1 MELEGTRIYS
11 HAKLDGRLFSRMNIF
26 RTKSVEQ
33 SIRDTEEPE
42 HSLRKTL
49 GPIDL
54 IVFGIGVIIGT
65 GIFVLTGTAA
75 ANYAGPGI
83 AISFMIAG
91 VACGLAAL
99 CYAEFASSVPVAGSA
114 YTYSYAALGEFIA
127 WIIGWDLILEFL
139 VGASTVSVGW
149 SEYFTTILRSLGIMV
164 PATLTG
170 KAALIPMLPGLHLNL
185 PAAAIALILTCVLVI
200 GVRTSSRFNL
210 VVTIIKLC
218 VVIFFIVFGIFFV
231 HPSNWIPF
239 VPPAQSIAGKGGLA
253 SPFLQLILG
262 FPPQAYGLG
271 GLVTGAAIVFFAY
284 IGFDIVATTAEET
297 KKPQRDMPIGIL
309 GSLVVCTVLY
319 IVVSLILT
327 GVVSYKTLKQLNTA
341 APMATAFEVIGKP
354 WAAGLVSVGAICGLT
369 AVILILMMG
378 QSRVFFAMSRDH
390 LLPPWFARVHPSFG
404 TPYRISILTGVIVAF
419 IAAFTPISDLAEL
432 VNIGTLLAFILVSA
446 GVLILR
452 RTQPDM
458 KRSFRTPGVPVVPIL
473 AMLACL
479 ALMLY
484 LPLITWIRFVIWL
497 VLGIAVYFLYGVH
510 HSRLARVARE
520 EVISE
525 KETVGS
531 D

>member
-1 MELEGTRIYS
+1 M
-11 HAKLDGRLFSRMNIF
+11 KIF

-33 SIRDTEEPE
+33 SIRDTEQPE

-149 SEYFTTILRSLGIMV
+149 SQYFTSILKSLGIALPDILV
-164 PATLTG
+164 A
-170 KAALIPMLPGLHLNL
+170 KAPLLPGLLPGLHFDL
-185 PAAAIALILTCVLVI
+185 PAALIVFILTTILVI

-218 VVIFFIVFGIFFV
+218 VVTFFIIFGIFFI
-231 HPSNWIPF
+231 HPTNWTPF
-239 VPPAQSIAGKGGLA
+239 IPPAQNIAGKGVLE

-262 FPPQAYGLG
+262 FPPQVYGLG

-309 GSLVVCTVLY
+309 GSLIFCTVLY
-319 IVVSLILT
+319 IIVSLILT
-327 GVVSYKTLKQLNTA
+327 GLVTYKSLNTA
-341 APMATAFEVIGKP
+341 APMATALEAIGQS
-354 WAAGLVSVGAICGLT
+354 WAAGLVSVGALCGLT
-369 AVILILMMG
+369 AVVLILMMG
-378 QSRVFFAMSRDH
+378 QSRVFFAMSRDN
-390 LLPPWFARVHPSFG
+390 LLPTWFAKVHPRFG
-404 TPYRISILTGVIVAF
+404 TPYRISIITGVIVAV
-419 IAAFTPISDLAEL
+419 IAAFTPISDLAQL
-432 VNIGTLLAFILVSA
+432 VNIGTLLAFVLVSI
-446 GVLILR
+446 GVLVLR

-458 KRSFRTPGVPVVPIL
+458 QRSFRTPGVPVVPIL
-473 AMLACL
+473 AALICL
-479 ALMLY
+479 GLMLY
-484 LPLITWIRFVIWL
+484 LPVITWIRFVAWL
-497 VLGIAVYFLYGVH
+497 AIGIAIYFLYGVR
-510 HSRLARVARE
+510 HSRLA
-520 EVISE
+520 S
-525 KETVGS
+525 KEIKEIGKDTVLEDSTAASS

>member
-1 MELEGTRIYS
+1 
-11 HAKLDGRLFSRMNIF
+11 MNIF

-33 SIRDTEEPE
+33 SIRDTEAPE

-149 SEYFTTILRSLGIMV
+149 SQYFISILKSLGIALPDV
-164 PATLTG
+164 LVG
-170 KAALIPMLPGLHLNL
+170 KAPLLPGLLPSLHFNL
-185 PAAAIALILTCVLVI
+185 PAALIVLILTTILVI

-210 VVTIIKLC
+210 IVTIIKLC
-218 VVIFFIVFGIFFV
+218 VVAFFIVFGIFFV
-231 HPSNWIPF
+231 HPTNWTPF
-239 VPPAQSIAGKGGLA
+239 IPPAQSAAGKGVLE

-262 FPPQAYGLG
+262 FPPQVYGIG

-309 GSLVVCTVLY
+309 GSLAVCTVLY
-319 IVVSLILT
+319 IVVSLIMT
-327 GVVSYKTLKQLNTA
+327 GLVGYKNLNSA
-341 APMATAFEVIGKP
+341 APMATAFEAIGQS
-354 WAAGLVSVGAICGLT
+354 WAAGLVSVGALAGLT
-369 AVILILMMG
+369 AVVLILMMG
-378 QSRVFFAMSRDH
+378 QSRVFFAMSRDN
-390 LLPPWFARVHPSFG
+390 LLPTWFAKVHPRFG
-404 TPYRISILTGVIVAF
+404 TPYRISIITGVIVAI

-432 VNIGTLLAFILVSA
+432 VNIGTLLAFVLVSI
-446 GVLILR
+446 GVLVLR
-452 RTQPDM
+452 RTQPNM
-458 KRSFRTPGVPVVPIL
+458 HRSFRTPGVPVVPIL
-473 AMLACL
+473 AALVCL
-479 ALMLY
+479 GLMLY
-484 LPLITWIRFVIWL
+484 LPLITWIRFVVWL
-497 VLGIAVYFLYGVH
+497 AIGVAVYFLYSVH
-510 HSRLARVARE
+510 HSRLAN
-520 EVISE
+520 
-525 KETVGS
+525 KEIKAIGKDTVLEDSTAAGS

>member
-1 MELEGTRIYS
+1 
-11 HAKLDGRLFSRMNIF
+11 MNIF

-42 HSLRKTL
+42 HRLRKTL

-75 ANYAGPGI
+75 ANYSGPGI
-83 AISFMIAG
+83 ALSFMVAG

-149 SEYFTTILRSLGIMV
+149 SQYFVSILKSLGIALPDV
-164 PATLTG
+164 ITG
-170 KAALIPMLPGLHLNL
+170 KAALLPGVLPGLHLDL
-185 PAAAIALILTCVLVI
+185 PAALIALALTVILVV

-210 VVTIIKLC
+210 IVTIIKLS
-218 VVIFFIVFGIFFV
+218 VVAFFIIFGIFFI
-231 HPSNWIPF
+231 HPTNWTPF
-239 VPPAQSIAGKGGLA
+239 IPPAQSVTGKGVLE

-262 FPPQAYGLG
+262 FPPQVYGLG
-271 GLVTGAAIVFFAY
+271 GLITGAAIVFFAY

-309 GSLVVCTVLY
+309 GSLTVCTVLY
-319 IVVSLILT
+319 IIVSLIMT
-327 GVVSYKTLKQLNTA
+327 GVVSYKQLNTA
-341 APMATAFEVIGKP
+341 APMATAFEAIGQS
-354 WAAGLVSVGAICGLT
+354 WAAGLVSMGAICGLT
-369 AVILILMMG
+369 AVVMILMLG

-390 LLPPWFARVHPSFG
+390 LLPAWFSKVHPRFG
-404 TPYRISILTGVIVAF
+404 TPYRISIITGVLVAA

-432 VNIGTLLAFILVSA
+432 VNIGTLLAFVLVSL

-452 RTQPDM
+452 RTQPNM
-458 KRSFRTPGVPVVPIL
+458 RRAFRTPGVPFVPIL
-473 AMLACL
+473 AALICL
-479 ALMLY
+479 GLMLY
-484 LPLITWIRFVIWL
+484 LPLITWVRFVIWL
-497 VLGIAVYFLYGVH
+497 AIGVVIYFLYGVR
-510 HSRLARVARE
+510 HSRLADNNKPE
-520 EVISE
+520 EVRATNE
-525 KETVGS
+525 VLG

>member
-1 MELEGTRIYS
+1 
-11 HAKLDGRLFSRMNIF
+11 MNIF

-114 YTYSYAALGEFIA
+114 YTYSYAALGECIA

-170 KAALIPMLPGLHLNL
+170 KAALIPALPGLHLNL

-218 VVIFFIVFGIFFV
+218 VVTFFIVFGIFFV
-231 HPSNWIPF
+231 HPPNWTPF
-239 VPPAQSIAGKGGLA
+239 IPPAQSIAGKGGWRR
-253 SPFLQLILG
+253 PF
-262 FPPQAYGLG
+262 
-271 GLVTGAAIVFFAY
+271 
-284 IGFDIVATTAEET
+284 
-297 KKPQRDMPIGIL
+297 
-309 GSLVVCTVLY
+309 S
-319 IVVSLILT
+319 
-327 GVVSYKTLKQLNTA
+327 N
-341 APMATAFEVIGKP
+341 
-354 WAAGLVSVGAICGLT
+354 
-369 AVILILMMG
+369 
-378 QSRVFFAMSRDH
+378 
-390 LLPPWFARVHPSFG
+390 
-404 TPYRISILTGVIVAF
+404 
-419 IAAFTPISDLAEL
+419 
-432 VNIGTLLAFILVSA
+432 
-446 GVLILR
+446 
-452 RTQPDM
+452 
-458 KRSFRTPGVPVVPIL
+458 
-473 AMLACL
+473 
-479 ALMLY
+479 
-484 LPLITWIRFVIWL
+484 
-497 VLGIAVYFLYGVH
+497 
-510 HSRLARVARE
+510 
-520 EVISE
+520 
-525 KETVGS
+525 
-531 D
+531 